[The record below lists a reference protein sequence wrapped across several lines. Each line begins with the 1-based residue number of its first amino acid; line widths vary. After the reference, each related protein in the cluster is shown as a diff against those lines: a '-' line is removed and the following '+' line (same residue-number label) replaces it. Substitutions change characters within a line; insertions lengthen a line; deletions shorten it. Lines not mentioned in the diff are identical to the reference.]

1 LKEFVFISKK
11 NEKAFFSPPHPFSP
25 AGLRSPFSSSRP
37 RVSIAGPFP
46 ASRLSPAQ
54 RPLSLCRVGPV
65 RHPRP
70 RGGLGL
76 SPSPGGARCARRPD
90 SAWPARQGPAPY
102 YKSNAPRPLEPP
114 LNRSRRL
121 SPSQN
126 PSRAAAI
133 VEFRLSSNPP
143 PFRSVPSTTSP
154 LRSFSVVRGISQTAS
169 IPPSSSVLFGR
180 ALRRR
185 RSAMRRSKLC
195 SARLS

>member
-1 LKEFVFISKK
+1 M
-11 NEKAFFSPPHPFSP
+11 
-25 AGLRSPFSSSRP
+25 
-37 RVSIAGPFP
+37 
-46 ASRLSPAQ
+46 LSATDNDY
-54 RPLSLCRVGPV
+54 LCRVGPV

-114 LNRSRRL
+114 LTRSRRL

-133 VEFRLSSNPP
+133 VEFRLSSNPS

-154 LRSFSVVRGISQTAS
+154 LQSFAVVRGTSPT
-169 IPPSSSVLFGR
+169 PSLFLSRFLAG
-180 ALRRR
+180 ALARRSY
-185 RSAMRRSKLC
+185 RSAMRR
-195 SARLS
+195 R